1 MIKKGL
7 LLINIFALI
16 TIIQGNQI
24 VLADENNSND
34 SILINSFE
42 RDLNGDGFQE
52 YIRLNG
58 SLMSNESNFF
68 QDVWVTIEDAFED
81 EWSISLQHG
90 YHPELTFKDLTGNKN
105 PDIFYKVAKDED
117 LNSYHYQFYHFVNN
131 KIKAIT
137 LPEHEHIEA
146 TFSNDFMIEIN
157 LSPSEKFKI
166 DVSAHKD
173 MYINDQIYNSNGK
186 NKGNEQAIIAQ
197 NVDISP
203 ILISNSK
210 GYGLKTTQLIYG
222 KDKDDIVGELT
233 TIWHYK
239 ENKWVNIKTEVQ
251 SKI

>member
-1 MIKKGL
+1 FIGESILIKKGL

-24 VLADENNSND
+24 VLADANNSND

-90 YHPELTFKDLTGNKN
+90 YHPELTFIDLIGNKN
-105 PDIFYKVAKDED
+105 PYILYKLK
-117 LNSYHYQFYHFVNN
+117 NN
-131 KIKAIT
+131 KSKKK
-137 LPEHEHIEA
+137 
-146 TFSNDFMIEIN
+146 
-157 LSPSEKFKI
+157 KFKI
-166 DVSAHKD
+166 DISVHKD
-173 MYINDQIYNSNGK
+173 IYINEQIYNYNGK

-233 TIWHYK
+233 TIWH
-239 ENKWVNIKTEVQ
+239 
-251 SKI
+251 